1 MYYTYSITDLMCLL
15 VSLRK
20 ARNVKSIWIQSCVTD
35 FLFHDSILY
44 MLFLHM
50 FVKCFCLH
58 AHTIKGKQ
66 NELFVT
72 SIIYKS
78 ILVVVKNM
86 VTLHFTPYSRL
97 QIDEITPTD

>member
-1 MYYTYSITDLMCLL
+1 MSSQFGFNLA
-15 VSLRK
+15 SL
-20 ARNVKSIWIQSCVTD
+20 IFYFMTPYCTC
-35 FLFHDSILY
+35 F
-44 MLFLHM
+44 FLHM

-78 ILVVVKNM
+78 ILVIVKNM
-86 VTLHFTPYSRL
+86 VTLHFTPHSRL
-97 QIDEITPTD
+97 QIDEITPTH